1 MAQNIEEEA
10 KKKMKK
16 VIEFLTQELS
26 KLRTG
31 RATPAL
37 LDSIRVDYYG
47 NQVPINQIAAISI
60 PDPKTIVIQPWDKSI
75 IPEIE
80 KAIYKSQTGLVP
92 NNDSNVI
99 RISIPPLTEERRR
112 EIIKVAHKL
121 GEDARVAI
129 RNVRRDSN
137 EFTKKQEKEKVISED
152 ESRHLTNRIQ
162 KLTDDNIKM
171 IDEILKKKEKEIMEV

>member
-1 MAQNIEEEA
+1 
-10 KKKMKK
+10 
-16 VIEFLTQELS
+16 
-26 KLRTG
+26 
-31 RATPAL
+31 
-37 LDSIRVDYYG
+37 
-47 NQVPINQIAAISI
+47 
-60 PDPKTIVIQPWDKSI
+60 
-75 IPEIE
+75 
-80 KAIYKSQTGLVP
+80 YKSQTGLVP